1 MSKQVGVPELARELE
16 GAIEHKERTGK
27 TDKLR
32 QVLVRTFGEAFESA
46 TGAMGL
52 DAASLKRRATDAVET
67 PTGYK
72 MGEIP
77 DGVRFL
83 TLAVDVG
90 GTRKPFD
97 LMVVGWDLQRRRY
110 LIDRRTVRQR
120 LHPDGI
126 LRDMNPTADQADWS
140 VLEEEIDRIY
150 PFKSNPDIG
159 LPIAVTTID
168 IKDGNATPFGVQFL
182 RDMDK
187 RRWKDWRKVRG
198 IMGAKSQEAP
208 EVAVSPRDY
217 NTDTNGKRIEP
228 PITVHNLG
236 VHKLKTDV
244 LETLAIEDGSPGCW
258 NFPTDMPLDSL
269 QQFFNEPYI
278 DGKWV
283 QNGPNESLDLGGH
296 SEAGRQILE
305 PDRKDRN
312 WKAGN
317 EPIWAKPVSLN
328 PKGGDLA
335 VSGEVEVKKP
345 VAKTP
350 GANLASILGSLDRG

>member
-1 MSKQVGVPELARELE
+1 M
-16 GAIEHKERTGK
+16 
-27 TDKLR
+27 
-32 QVLVRTFGEAFESA
+32 
-46 TGAMGL
+46 
-52 DAASLKRRATDAVET
+52 
-67 PTGYK
+67 
-72 MGEIP
+72 
-77 DGVRFL
+77 
-83 TLAVDVG
+83 
-90 GTRKPFD
+90 
-97 LMVVGWDLQRRRY
+97 
-110 LIDRRTVRQR
+110 
-120 LHPDGI
+120 
-126 LRDMNPTADQADWS
+126 
-140 VLEEEIDRIY
+140 
-150 PFKSNPDIG
+150 G

-258 NFPTDMPLDSL
+258 NFPTDMPLDAL

-296 SEAGRQILE
+296 SEAGRQILG